1 MKILVTGATGQLGFD
16 ILKELKR
23 RNHIAVGV
31 SSKEMDITNF
41 NEAKDIIK
49 KVNPQAII
57 HCAAYTAVD
66 NAEEDIEKCRKVNA
80 YGTENIAKI
89 CKELDIKM
97 MYYSTDYVFSGEGKD
112 YWKPD
117 DKIKEPLN
125 IYGKTKYEG
134 EITVQKYL
142 DKFYIIRIS
151 WVFGI
156 NGNNFV
162 KTMLKL
168 GKERDVVCV
177 VNDQIGSP
185 TYTYDLAKLSV
196 DMIESDKYGIYH
208 AANEG
213 ICSWYEFAKE
223 IFRQSNIDVKLKGIK
238 SCEFPTKARRPKNSR
253 MSKDKLVENG
263 FNRLPSWQNALSRYL
278 KEIED

>member
-41 NEAKDIIK
+41 NEVKDVIN

-134 EITVQKYL
+134 EIEVQKYL
-142 DKFYIIRIS
+142 DKFYII
-151 WVFGI
+151 
-156 NGNNFV
+156 
-162 KTMLKL
+162 
-168 GKERDVVCV
+168 
-177 VNDQIGSP
+177 
-185 TYTYDLAKLSV
+185 
-196 DMIESDKYGIYH
+196 
-208 AANEG
+208 
-213 ICSWYEFAKE
+213 
-223 IFRQSNIDVKLKGIK
+223 
-238 SCEFPTKARRPKNSR
+238 KNT
-253 MSKDKLVENG
+253 
-263 FNRLPSWQNALSRYL
+263 
-278 KEIED
+278 

>member
-41 NEAKDIIK
+41 NEVKDVIK

-134 EITVQKYL
+134 EIAVQKYL

-208 AANEG
+208 ATNEG

-223 IFRQSNIDVKLKGIK
+223 IFRQSNTDIKLKGIK

-253 MSKDKLVENG
+253 MNKDKLVENG

>member
-31 SSKEMDITNF
+31 SSKEMDITDF
-41 NEAKDIIK
+41 NEVKDVIK

-134 EITVQKYL
+134 EIAVQKYL

-208 AANEG
+208 ATNEG

-223 IFRQSNIDVKLKGIK
+223 IFRQSNTDVKLKGIK

-253 MSKDKLVENG
+253 MNKDKLVENG